1 MCRPSGYKLSI
12 YRLFIMNRINGV
24 HVLAKGVRL
33 ECGRPWVRSK
43 DYKMC

>member
-33 ECGRPWVRSK
+33 ECGRPWVR
-43 DYKMC
+43 